1 MFTTSWLL
9 GSIVSANERGVDL
22 LQRGWQMS
30 SQKIQSNADG
40 VGPAAT
46 GRIQS
51 NEVHVHADGL
61 DLDGLDPCV
70 PWNMSWEVFHGQNTT
85 DLDAYRIVRKYVI
98 NETGGFTDS
107 AWLFKGGQDCTMA
120 FQGTDSWQTDGAS
133 FTDTA
138 LDKWGLTGVHAGAA
152 AELEGML
159 ALMDF
164 AEIRRECPGKFSVA
178 GHSLGG
184 ALAQLF
190 AVLLT
195 NSRDPLDAQLQLHEL
210 NTMGSYGVMQ
220 GPAKND
226 QSEDGCFPGA
236 QYWYAQKTETGEY
249 AVDVLFNE
257 YTGANVFEHV
267 RGNKVFVTVP
277 GTGTE
282 YKRYPCGTP
291 VTGVD
296 LIESLGGPA
305 KGAAEWELKH
315 NGYGKWFEC
324 DSNKWQKM
332 VMERRTCQKQSKRMC
347 NDDMAKSMC
356 EYERGPKRR
365 KCEKMAARMC
375 KKMAEE
381 MCNASNHID

>member
-9 GSIVSANERGVDL
+9 GSIVSANEHGVDL

-70 PWNMSWEVFHGQNTT
+70 PWNMSEEVYGRST
-85 DLDAYRIVRKYVI
+85 DLDAYRVVRKYEI
-98 NETGGFTDS
+98 NETDGSKDA
-107 AWLFKGGQDCTMA
+107 AWLFKGGQDCTLT
-120 FQGTDSWQTDGAS
+120 FQGTDSAAELANSMNYT
-133 FTDTA
+133 
-138 LDKWGLTGVHAGAA
+138 LIDKWGLTGVHAGAA
-152 AELEGML
+152 AELEGLL

-210 NTMGSYGVMQ
+210 HTMGSYGVMQ

-226 QSEDGCFPGA
+226 QSEDGCFPGV

-305 KGAAEWELKH
+305 KGAAEWELRH

-332 VMERRTCQKQSKRMC
+332 VMERRPCQKQSKRMC